1 MISINSHMAKLTK
14 VPMFARFLATD
25 YVSAAAVKTRPKM

>member
-1 MISINSHMAKLTK
+1 MNKMISELTK
-14 VPMFARFLATD
+14 VPMFARCLTTD